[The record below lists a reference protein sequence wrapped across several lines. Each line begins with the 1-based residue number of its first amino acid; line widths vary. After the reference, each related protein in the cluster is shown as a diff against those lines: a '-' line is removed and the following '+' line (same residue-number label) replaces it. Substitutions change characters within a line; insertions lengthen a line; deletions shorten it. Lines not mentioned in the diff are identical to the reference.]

1 MLNYIWAGLI
11 IVSLVFALASDVGD
25 IVGDTYRNEQALPV
39 SLEFARGYDAE
50 APRQPVTLRI
60 DSLAFRQF
68 YGVAEGTPEAAGY
81 AATLR
86 RTDSG
91 LEVRLDDAEAAL
103 PAPLSTIRDATNPN
117 DHILQGSLQTV
128 RVRRAAGGAT
138 ATAGLVFAPVQFVKL
153 GDITRAALD
162 YAEIAFDI
170 ALGLVG
176 VLVLFLGLMQI
187 AQEAGIIDALVKLV
201 RPVLGPLF
209 PDIPKDHPAMGMIAL
224 NLAANVFGLG
234 NAATPFGIKAMEEL
248 QKLNPEPETATDSM
262 VMLLA
267 LNTASVQLIPPLT
280 LIAIIGI
287 ETNTVYFP
295 IVFTTLGSL
304 AVAILA
310 AKGLGRL
317 RRYRET
323 DPLRNGM
330 RTEPAP
336 VPDPEG

>member
-11 IVSLVFALASDVGD
+11 IVSLVFALASDIGD
-25 IVGDTYRNEQALPV
+25 LTGDRYRNGQALPV
-39 SLEFARGYDAE
+39 QLEFARAYDPE

-60 DSLAFRQF
+60 DSLAFQQF
-68 YGVAEGTPEAAGY
+68 YGVEEGVPVAAGY

-91 LEVRLDDAEAAL
+91 LEVRLDDAEAPL
-103 PAPLSTIRDATNPN
+103 PAPLPTIRDATNPN
-117 DHILQGSLQTV
+117 DNLLQGSLQNV
-128 RVRRAAGGAT
+128 RIRQGDSLAV
-138 ATAGLVFAPVQFVKL
+138 ATAGLLFAPVRFVKL
-153 GDITRAALD
+153 GDITTAALD

-176 VLVLFLGLMQI
+176 VLVLFLGLMKI
-187 AQEAGIIDALVKLV
+187 AEEAGIIHALVRLV
-201 RPVLGPLF
+201 RPVLRPLF
-209 PDIPKDHPAMGMIAL
+209 PEIPPDHPAMGMIAL

-248 QKLNPEPETATDSM
+248 QKLNPEPDTATDSM

-287 ETNTVYFP
+287 ETNRVYFP

-304 AVAILA
+304 LVAIVA

-317 RRYRET
+317 RRYRAT
-323 DPLRNGM
+323 DPLRNG
-330 RTEPAP
+330 P
-336 VPDPEG
+336 VGASDPEG